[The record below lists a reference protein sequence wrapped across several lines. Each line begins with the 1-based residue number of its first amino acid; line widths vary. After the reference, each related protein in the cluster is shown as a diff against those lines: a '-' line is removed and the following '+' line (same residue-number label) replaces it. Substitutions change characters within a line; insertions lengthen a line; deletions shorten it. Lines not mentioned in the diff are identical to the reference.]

1 MNNQYNPFIT
11 CLPDCVGN
19 KHSVNLR
26 AINFG
31 IFPVV
36 ASYINN
42 NKPRPESTCFY
53 YELFTILR
61 HVCCSLMK
69 RHAMINQYANAFFKK
84 VCLIFSC

>member
-1 MNNQYNPFIT
+1 MIANFIT

-19 KHSVNLR
+19 KHSENLR
-26 AINFG
+26 AINFR

-42 NKPRPESTCFY
+42 NKPRPQSTCFY

-61 HVCCSLMK
+61 HVCCSFMK
-69 RHAMINQYANAFFKK
+69 RHAMKNQYANAY
-84 VCLIFSC
+84 